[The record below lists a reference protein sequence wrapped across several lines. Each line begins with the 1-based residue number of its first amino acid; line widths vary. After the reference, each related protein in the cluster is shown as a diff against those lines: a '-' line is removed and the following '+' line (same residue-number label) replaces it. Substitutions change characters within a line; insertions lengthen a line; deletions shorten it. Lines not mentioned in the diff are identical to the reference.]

1 MKSDKWREERKRRVE
16 RERERGTA
24 MVWVHYQHVKYQL
37 RCRQTVPALSS
48 ASYLQGEWQDRK
60 EEDPGQ
66 GGNKE
71 RRGNRVPV
79 IGIFK

>member
-24 MVWVHYQHVKYQL
+24 KVWVHYQHVKYQL

-66 GGNKE
+66 GGT
-71 RRGNRVPV
+71 RRDEG
-79 IGIFK
+79 IGYL